1 VTSRSFT
8 GTVTGGL
15 GKATSVLDDE
25 GVLDDLHERI
35 GVRVVPGT
43 LNLRLPARLDR
54 RLLPVYIAA
63 NEIDADWE
71 TRTGQAGYF
80 LAPVLV
86 AERYRGAVFQAN
98 ESGYPDDLVELM
110 AETHLRT
117 ALDLDDGDPVTF
129 AILDG

>member
-1 VTSRSFT
+1 MTPSFT

-15 GKATSVLDDE
+15 GRATTLLDDE
-25 GVLDDLHERI
+25 RVLDDLHERI
-35 GVRVVPGT
+35 GFRMVPGT
-43 LNLRLPARLDR
+43 LNLRLPTALDR
-54 RLLPVYIAA
+54 RLLPTFIRAD
-63 NEIDADWE
+63 EIDADWE

-80 LAPVLV
+80 LTPVLV
-86 AERYRGAVFQAN
+86 AERYRGVAFQAD
-98 ESGYPDDLVELM
+98 EPGYPDDLVELM